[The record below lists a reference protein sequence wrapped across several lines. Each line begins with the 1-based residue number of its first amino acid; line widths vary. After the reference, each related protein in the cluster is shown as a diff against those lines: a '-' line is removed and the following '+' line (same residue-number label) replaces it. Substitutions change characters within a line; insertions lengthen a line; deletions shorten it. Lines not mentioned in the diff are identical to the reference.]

1 VVIFVIRFLKNNQKS
16 NYHKKEAVANAIGS
30 TGSLFHYGYD
40 TAIHQFDSLNTF
52 AVSVPT
58 AALEGLS
65 NNPNIVHVEQ
75 DPIRLITPIIK
86 PTTAVP
92 FHQRQ
97 ATYGQTIP
105 YGVDMVQVHD
115 VWDVNSD
122 GVMDTGTQR
131 LQPHSLHYQHRLYD
145 LPRRSGRGFCHRLQ
159 W

>member
-40 TAIHQFDSLNTF
+40 TVIHQFDSLNTF

>member
-1 VVIFVIRFLKNNQKS
+1 M
-16 NYHKKEAVANAIGS
+16 KEAVANAIGA

-115 VWDVNSD
+115 VWDVNRD